1 MIYKLC
7 ISLIRASTNLTSFEI
22 WKRCAQFLRV
32 ESRIQEFYRIPFT
45 TIGDSYENKKR
56 TGWWTGFKED
66 RRAEDD
72 GAWQKRSRGEI
83 WPAGRR
89 GQGEKQFDS
98 HNIQPAHRWSVQSCP
113 DSGYIVL
120 ACWPDLAKYIALSGR
135 GQLRL

>member
-1 MIYKLC
+1 MYIFDSRFDEFNLVRNLETLRS
-7 ISLIRASTNLTSFEI
+7 ISSRRIADTRNFMEFLSLQSVIRMKIKKELDGG
-22 WKRCAQFLRV
+22 R
-32 ESRIQEFYRIPFT
+32 
-45 TIGDSYENKKR
+45 DSKR
-56 TGWWTGFKED
+56 TGA
-66 RRAEDD
+66 RDD